1 MSTIERLTDLLGVHD
16 KEKKVLAEL
25 VNLADVIEMSCDALR
40 EMITRNEKEM
50 LPVITD
56 YERKGDKIRRNIEL
70 HLFEGAFLPQSRHL
84 FFTLAERMDSVIDRT
99 EDCGKI
105 FDIMKFEIDDAIKNK
120 LYKMLELTARAT
132 ISFKQALEAFIHSN
146 HTRMVSKIKEVR
158 DIEEQVDDIK
168 HEIFKIL
175 IDANKNDFW
184 EERTIVDL
192 VDKLEDI
199 SDYLEDATDVL
210 HIAAA
215 SLKV

>member
-1 MSTIERLTDLLGVHD
+1 MGVMDKLADFLGIHE
-16 KEKKVLAEL
+16 KEKKVLDEL
-25 VNLADVIEMSCDALR
+25 VNLAEIIELSFNTLKD
-40 EMITRNEKEM
+40 MILNNKKEM
-50 LPVITD
+50 LSAITN
-56 YERKGDKIRRNIEL
+56 YERKGDSIRRNIEL

-105 FDIMKFEIDDAIKNK
+105 FDIMDYVIDDHVMERVRE
-120 LYKMLELTARAT
+120 MLDLTT
-132 ISFKQALEAFIHSN
+132 KTCNSFTTALNSFIRSD
-146 HTRMVSKIKEVR
+146 HTLMMAKTKEIR
-158 DIEEQVDDIK
+158 EMEEQIDRIK

-175 IDANKNDFW
+175 IKANRNNFW

-199 SDYLEDATDVL
+199 SDNLEDATDVL

-215 SLKV
+215 SLKM